1 MQQNHKF
8 PTYEEHRDSWKQLA
22 RGIASLR
29 KKVRGDGS
37 SPDTDA
43 SFRPG
48 KLIVIGSGIET
59 VGFTLGDRQLI
70 ESADKVLFCVADPAT
85 IVWIKQLRPDAL
97 DLYVLYGEDKL
108 RYTTYMQM
116 TEAQLYWVR
125 QGLKVVV
132 VFYGHPG
139 IFVLSTHRA
148 IKIAR
153 REGHAAVMRASVS
166 ALDTLCADL
175 GVDPSHPGLQTHEA
189 TDALIR
195 QRKPDP
201 SLHVVL
207 WQVGVIGELGYRRQ
221 GYLNNHFSYFISWLQ
236 SIYGEEYEIVHYVG
250 SRYPTIPPLIENYKL
265 SELHDPEKQKK
276 IAGLST
282 FYIPPRDVTQSDPEI
297 LRHLGLLGP
306 GLKVVKPASP
316 LREIGAYGPKEMKA
330 FEDFAHFRIPP
341 SYVWQEETGA
351 SKFLIELRL
360 DPSLQER
367 YERDPAS
374 ALNDPRFSYLTDKE
388 RAMLTTRDPSAIQIA
403 CKGLQER
410 SVQTEQFVAELLSSK
425 KSARSLMG
433 ALQVERG
440 REQTALDSWLAQ
452 RGMRIDRRQIS
463 RSIDY
468 VQRHALY
475 PWTGVFLEPEMKL
488 LFTIMG
494 SRKRRTDSLI
504 YVNGERIGNFSYDG
518 GCLRWSAGIG
528 NSLGGFLRPDVDVQ
542 GNRRILGK
550 VWQKNEQA
558 PAQSS
563 FSAYEVD
570 PDRESLFG
578 EVTKFA
584 KIRDLAEIPKE
595 YAIKLNGQANGKVC
609 VLQLSSQGLTIDGEA
624 LQQERFSNGVL
635 SWDGGPRIYR
645 AGEIRFLLDP
655 ILRTVE
661 LFGVV
666 SLGDRHEAVKCYGS
680 SLVAGDAGYSGPTI
694 PAWAQEHLAGIVRHH
709 SAHGGL
715 MLWHRWEQQNY
726 TSRFVNTV
734 ISRLN

>member
-1 MQQNHKF
+1 MQKDHKF
-8 PTYEEHRDSWKQLA
+8 PTYEEHRDSWKVLA

-29 KKVRGDGS
+29 KKLRRDGP

-48 KLIVIGSGIET
+48 ELIVIGSGIET
-59 VGFTLGDRQLI
+59 VGFALGDRQLI

-85 IVWIKQLRPDAL
+85 IVWIKQIRPDAL

-153 REGHAAVMRASVS
+153 REGHKAVMRASVS

-175 GVDPSHPGLQTHEA
+175 GVDPAHPGLQTHEA

-221 GYLNNHFSYFISWLQ
+221 GYLNNHFSYFIGWLQ
-236 SIYGEEYEIVHYVG
+236 SIYGEDYEIVHYVG

-265 SELHDPEKQKK
+265 SELHDPENQKK

-297 LRHLGLLGP
+297 LRYLGLLGP
-306 GLKVVKPASP
+306 GLKVVKAASP

-330 FEDFAHFRIPP
+330 FDDFAHFRIPP

-360 DPSLQER
+360 DPGLQEL

-374 ALNDPRFSYLTDKE
+374 ALHDARFSYLTDKE
-388 RAMLTTRDPSAIQIA
+388 RAMLATRDPGAIQIA

-410 SVQTEQFVAELLSSK
+410 SVETEQFIAELLSSK

-433 ALQVERG
+433 ALQLEPG
-440 REQTALDSWLAQ
+440 RERTALDSWLAQ

-475 PWTGVFLEPEMKL
+475 PWTGVFLEPEMQM
-488 LFTIMG
+488 LFTILG
-494 SRKRRTDSLI
+494 SRKRLADSLI
-504 YVNGERIGNFSYDG
+504 YLNGERIVNFSYDA
-518 GCLRWSAGIG
+518 GCLRWSAGAG
-528 NSLGGFLRPDVDVQ
+528 NSCGGFLRPDVDAQ

-550 VWQKNEQA
+550 VWQRNEQA
-558 PAQSS
+558 PAQSA

-578 EVTKFA
+578 EVTKLG
-584 KIRDLAEIPKE
+584 KIRDLAEMPNE
-595 YAIKLNGQANGKVC
+595 YAIKLNGPANGKVA
-609 VLQLSSQGLTIDGEA
+609 VFQTAPQGLTIDGEA
-624 LQQERFSNGVL
+624 LHQWRFSNGVL

-661 LFGVV
+661 LLGVV
-666 SLGDRHEAVKCYGS
+666 SVGDRREALKCYGS
-680 SLVAGDAGYSGPTI
+680 SLVNGDGGYAGPTM
-694 PAWAQEHLAGIVRHH
+694 PVWAQAHLAGIVRYH
-709 SAHGGL
+709 SAYGGL
-715 MLWHRWEQQNY
+715 LLWHRWEQQNY
-726 TSRFVNTV
+726 TSTFVNTV
-734 ISRLN
+734 ISKLH